1 MVPLAS
7 THSSAAYPS
16 PLGATRKICGALELV
31 KYAAPSGPIQTSLR
45 KTLSP
50 GTRSAASSSP
60 DRLYTHR
67 SGRPVP
73 WPLGPPA
80 MNTLPSRSTV
90 MPRAVK
96 RPSVPSPASH
106 SSVTEDR
113 AVPRWISPPVTSLT

>member
-1 MVPLAS
+1 MRALRSGLETMPPRLKPTAVVMVSLAS
-7 THSSAAYPS
+7 THSSAVYPS

-50 GTRSAASSSP
+50 GARSAASSSP
-60 DRLYTHR
+60 DRVYTHR

-80 MNTLPSRSTV
+80 MNTLPSR
-90 MPRAVK
+90 R
-96 RPSVPSPASH
+96 R
-106 SSVTEDR
+106 
-113 AVPRWISPPVTSLT
+113 